1 MIPLLLL
8 GCQPVDPA
16 LLPDGEL
23 PPPMSLDG
31 SPMVPGQ
38 PLRLE
43 VEGAAP
49 QAALTVL
56 MGRLGVACPPQASG
70 CLDIS
75 PPYTTV
81 GNARADAAGRATL
94 SVPVPPGMPRGRQM
108 HFQAVS
114 DPRRLSKSN
123 VLTRVVGQ
131 SCRFGDLLAEEQ
143 IGGFLADQDRI
154 YDDGTWLYVSTN
166 TTLHQLDF
174 DLVPTGRQ
182 SPLGVYGNH
191 GFAYDRRGDRLLA
204 FSTASAPGQVWEY
217 NHDGSALV
225 AGPVPTGSNTGGGA
239 VDRGGVLHVVERVSP
254 GLVGVSR
261 ALGVLGTW
269 GTAVSSGQD
278 AQISNDGS
286 TLYHFSWSV
295 LSRFDLDDPARPLLG
310 SVSLNT
316 PRAGGFYYDEVL
328 DEAGN
333 LYAVDRQQPGLE
345 VYDPNTGIQL
355 ASIPLAAGSDPASV
369 HYVPGEHAVYVGYY
383 RGGNATVQKLC
394 AY

>member
-239 VDRGGVLHVVERVSP
+239 VDRGGVLHVVERVSEP
-254 GLVGVSR
+254 
-261 ALGVLGTW
+261 AH
-269 GTAVSSGQD
+269 AVAARHFGAAASSYVCVD
-278 AQISNDGS
+278 TTRQIG
-286 TLYHFSWSV
+286 
-295 LSRFDLDDPARPLLG
+295 
-310 SVSLNT
+310 
-316 PRAGGFYYDEVL
+316 
-328 DEAGN
+328 
-333 LYAVDRQQPGLE
+333 
-345 VYDPNTGIQL
+345 
-355 ASIPLAAGSDPASV
+355 
-369 HYVPGEHAVYVGYY
+369 YVPGVDEELHVVDHPRYGAVTLGRLLEDMPLGQPTSTIRLVCAPELVDDLRPVVEAALGRP
-383 RGGNATVQKLC
+383 RGRR
-394 AY
+394 